1 MDKSTEYGRIYNEI
15 ACGFSKKNINGVDY
29 FFKHPSQAEHF
40 SIYDRYDIIYQDA
53 KNRGLETEN
62 EKLERAIAEG
72 WWPSKN
78 EVTID
83 FLNKTVKNLYKTK
96 EKLLYK
102 SQKEDIQKQILRNE
116 RILITYRKQ
125 RNEVIGYTLEKYAN
139 DKFYDETILKLTY
152 KNEELTQR
160 VFESESDYYYLS
172 EDTVEQIRSGFD
184 GHVSRLNLENVRLV
198 AACMFFQNL
207 IYITD
212 CIPMHFWGKPTVACT
227 KYQIDMLIYG
237 KMFKNI
243 IKNAGENGKPISD
256 EILSDPEKLV
266 AWVDSQSGGSNSKNK
281 QKMRDSSTRVTSHVG
296 ATQSDLKDL
305 GVRVEKIGGKSLLQL
320 AEESG
325 GTLEKSDYLNARD
338 KL

>member
-15 ACGFSKKNINGVDY
+15 ACGFSKKTINGVDY

-40 SIYDRYDIIYQDA
+40 SIYDRYDVIYKDA
-53 KNRGLETEN
+53 KNRGLETEA

-72 WWPSKN
+72 WWSSQN

-83 FLNKTVKNLYKTK
+83 FLKKTVKNLYKTK

-102 SQKEDIQKQILRNE
+102 SQKEDIQKQIVRNE
-116 RILITYRKQ
+116 RVLLTYHKQ
-125 RNEVIGYTLEKYAN
+125 RNEVVGYTLEKYAN

-152 KNEELTQR
+152 KNEGLTER
-160 VFESESDYYYLS
+160 VFESENDYYYLS
-172 EDTVEQIRSGFD
+172 EDVVEDIRTGFN
-184 GHVSRLNLENVRLV
+184 GHISRLSLENIRLV
-198 AACMFFQNL
+198 SACMFFQNL

-212 CIPMHFWGKPTVACT
+212 CIPMNFWGKATALCT
-227 KYQIDMLIYG
+227 KYQIDLLIYG

-243 IKNAGENGKPISD
+243 IQNSAEGGKPIND
-256 EILSDPEKLV
+256 EILSDPERLV
-266 AWVDSQSGGSNSKNK
+266 SWVDSQSSGSSAKSKQNLK
-281 QKMRDSSTRVTSHVG
+281 NSSTRVTGHVG
-296 ATQSDLKDL
+296 ATQSDLRDL
-305 GVRVEKIGGKSLLQL
+305 GVKVEKIGGKSLLQL

-325 GTLEKSDYLNARD
+325 GTLEKSEYLNARD